1 MGGWIG
7 IVGGAL
13 LFALLVVNRFWGS
26 DVVLVLVVW
35 SITSSLDAHKV
46 Y

>member
-1 MGGWIG
+1 M
-7 IVGGAL
+7 VGGAL
-13 LFALLVVNRFWGS
+13 LFALLVVDRVWGS

-35 SITSSLDAHKV
+35 SIASSLDAHRV